1 MTRHKNTDMP
11 MGATKKATGGKVQT
25 ASDTARKLATEM
37 GGMKDGGAMKPVD
50 SSKNPGLSK
59 LPTDVRNK
67 MGYMKKGG
75 KPKSGLAV
83 MIAIGAPMKG
93 MKPMKKPVKKAMGG
107 MMYADGGAPMKKAMG
122 GMMYAKGGM
131 ACAKGDKPVKKAAG
145 GAAKV
150 RKGMMSPEGKIMH
163 AMNKVRGK

>member
-11 MGATKKATGGKVQT
+11 MGSMKKAGGGGVQT
-25 ASDTARKLATEM
+25 SADTARKLATEM

-59 LPTDVRNK
+59 LPSEVRNK

-75 KPKSGLAV
+75 KPKANGLAV
-83 MIAIGAPMKG
+83 MIAIGS
-93 MKPMKKPVKKAMGG
+93 PMKKPGKK
-107 MMYADGGAPMKKAMG
+107 MMDGGSTPMVKTSNLM
-122 GMMYAKGGM
+122 AKGGM
-131 ACAKGDKPVKKAAG
+131 KKPVKKAAG

-150 RKGMMSPEGKIMH
+150 RKGMMSPEGKIIH